1 MRREDFERAQQVK
14 RRIDNLNQQAAELQ
28 ASLDKVK
35 KERGEGNVEKLAG
48 LFLELSMTVEGKQAM
63 EAIVGDVLMKIK
75 EQVKTLN
82 EMFDAI

>member
-35 KERGEGNVEKLAG
+35 KERGEGNAEKLAG

>member
-28 ASLDKVK
+28 ACLDKVK
-35 KERGEGNVEKLAG
+35 NERGKGNAEKLVE

-63 EAIVGDVLMKIK
+63 EAIVGDVLMKLK
-75 EQVKTLN
+75 EQEKALN

>member
-14 RRIDNLNQQAAELQ
+14 RHIDNLNQQAAELQ
-28 ASLDKVK
+28 AALDKVK
-35 KERGEGNVEKLAG
+35 NERGKGNAEKLVE

-63 EAIVGDVLMKIK
+63 DAIVGDVLMKLK
-75 EQVKTLN
+75 EQEKALN

>member
-28 ASLDKVK
+28 AALDKAK
-35 KERGEGNVEKLAG
+35 NERGKGNAEKLVE

-63 EAIVGDVLMKIK
+63 EAIVGDVFMKMK
-75 EQVKTLN
+75 EQEKALN

>member
-28 ASLDKVK
+28 AALDKMK
-35 KERGEGNVEKLAG
+35 GERGKGNAEKLVG

-63 EAIVGDVLMKIK
+63 DAIVGDVLMKLK
-75 EQVKTLN
+75 EQEKALN

>member
-14 RRIDNLNQQAAELQ
+14 RRIDNINQQAAELQ
-28 ASLDKVK
+28 AALNKMKDQ
-35 KERGEGNVEKLAG
+35 RGKGNAEKLVE

-63 EAIVGDVLMKIK
+63 DAIVGDVLMKLK
-75 EQVKTLN
+75 EQEKALN

>member
-28 ASLDKVK
+28 AALNKMKDQ
-35 KERGEGNVEKLAG
+35 RGKGNAEKLVE

-63 EAIVGDVLMKIK
+63 DAIVGDVLMKLK
-75 EQVKTLN
+75 EQEQALN